1 MRGIRF
7 AVAGVLVAGMLAVVQ
22 AQPGGFGGGF
32 GGGGPSGLVTQKAV
46 QEDIKATDEQVTKLN
61 DWAKEFG
68 AKRFEMLKEE
78 GIEFGKGFGGK
89 GGFDEETRA
98 KMAAANAKI
107 NKEAYKQLG
116 DVLKKEQI
124 ERIKQIERQQ
134 MGMNAFTSAEVVEAL
149 KLTDTQKTTIK
160 GIVGDF
166 DKERRE
172 IMADAGFGG
181 KGGKGGGF
189 GKFDEETRKKLQ
201 EAQAKV
207 QKAQTSYTSKIV
219 DALDDSQKKTWKEL
233 TGAPFDMTKLQFGGF
248 GGKGKKKD

>member
-7 AVAGVLVAGMLAVVQ
+7 AVAGLLAAGMLAVVQ
-22 AQPGGFGGGF
+22 AQPGGGFGGF
-32 GGGGPSGLVTQKAV
+32 GGGGPTGLVNQKAV
-46 QEDIKATDEQVTKLN
+46 HEDIKASEEQVKKLA
-61 DWAKEFG
+61 DWSKEFG
-68 AKRFEMLKEE
+68 AKRFEMLKDE
-78 GIEFGKGFGGK
+78 GIDFKSGFGK
-89 GGFDEETRA
+89 GGFDEETRT

-134 MGMNAFTSAEVVEAL
+134 MGLNAFTNAEVVETL

-160 GIVGDF
+160 GIVGDY

-172 IMADAGFGG
+172 IFADAGIGGGKG
-181 KGGKGGGF
+181 KGGKGDPE
-189 GKFDEETRKKLQ
+189 KAK
-201 EAQAKV
+201 EATAKV
-207 QKAQTSYTSKIV
+207 QKAQTGYTMKIME
-219 DALDDSQKKTWKEL
+219 ALDDSQKKTWKEL
-233 TGAPFDMTKLQFGGF
+233 TGEPFDLTKLTFGGF